1 MTSEILV
8 NSNNR
13 EIRVALTENNLLAE
27 LFIEH
32 RTNKGIVGNI
42 YKGKIT
48 KVLPGMQVAFVD
60 MGLDKAGF
68 LCANDVNVTKVH
80 EGGKK
85 NWEIDT
91 NNLTSSSP
99 EEEVSSSNKDL
110 PIGKV
115 NHLVPIQDL
124 LEEGQEIIVQVTKN
138 PLGTKGARITN
149 YIGLPGRY
157 LVYLPTA
164 NETFVSRR
172 IEDESERER
181 LKIILQETGNPEQG
195 YIVRTAGQYCE
206 KNDFTLDL
214 VFLHR
219 LWDNLQKKL
228 VTTPPCNILYEDLNL
243 TFRSIRDLFT
253 NDVSRILVDSEV
265 EYQSC
270 LEFCESYLP
279 HIHNKVELYQ
289 QSSPIFDHF
298 GIETEINRALDR
310 KVWLK
315 SGGYILI
322 DETEALVAIDVN
334 TGKYV
339 GHSNP
344 EETILKTNL
353 EAVKEVVC
361 QLRLRN
367 IGGIIIVDFIDMLKE
382 ESKETVWNVLTQ
394 SLKGDRSRTKILKIS
409 ELGLVEMT
417 RKRARESLAQT
428 LCTPCSY
435 CDGKGHNKS
444 PTTICNEI
452 IRSVE
457 RLGSSNYLNRKN
469 VEIEVHPCIH
479 KIFLEEESS
488 FLEQAEQEYG
498 LDIKF
503 LENHEL
509 HQEKY
514 NITIN
519 QTRHIKKEGPL

>member
-1 MTSEILV
+1 MSSEILV
-8 NSNNR
+8 NSNMR
-13 EIRVALTENNLLAE
+13 EIRVALTENNQLAE

-32 RTNKGIVGNI
+32 QTNKGIVGNI
-42 YKGKIT
+42 YKGVVT

-68 LCANDVNVTKVH
+68 LCANNVDITKIADSN
-80 EGGKK
+80 KK
-85 NWEIDT
+85 GWEIGQDKNT
-91 NNLTSSSP
+91 TSNA
-99 EEEVSSSNKDL
+99 EEESSSSNEDSI
-110 PIGKV
+110 IGQI
-115 NHLVPIQDL
+115 NHKVPIQDL
-124 LEEGQEIIVQVTKN
+124 LEERQEIIVQVTKN

-157 LVYLPTA
+157 LVYLPDA
-164 NETFVSRR
+164 SDTFVSRR
-172 IEDESERER
+172 IEDEVERER
-181 LKIILQETGNPEQG
+181 LKTILQEIGKPREG
-195 YIVRTAGQYCE
+195 YIIRTAGQYCE
-206 KNDFTLDL
+206 KSDFALDL
-214 VFLHR
+214 SFLHR
-219 LWDNLQKKL
+219 LWDSLQRKAIE
-228 VTTPPCNILYEDLNL
+228 TPPCNLLYEDLNL
-243 TFRSIRDLFT
+243 TFRSMRDLFT
-253 NDVSRILVDSEV
+253 SDVSRMVVDSKS
-265 EYQSC
+265 EYQNC
-270 LEFCESYLP
+270 LEFCENYLP
-279 HIHNKVELYQ
+279 HIYNKIELYQ
-289 QSSPIFDHF
+289 KSAPIFDHF

-339 GHSNP
+339 GHSDP

-353 EAVKEVVC
+353 EAVKEVVW

-382 ESKETVWNVLTQ
+382 ENKETVWNVLTQ

-417 RKRARESLAQT
+417 RKRARESLVQT
-428 LCTPCSY
+428 LCNTCSY

-452 IRSVE
+452 IRSVQ
-457 RLGSSNYLNRKN
+457 RLSTSNYLKRKS
-469 VEIEVHPCIH
+469 VKIEVHPCVYDV
-479 KIFLEEESS
+479 FFEEESS

-503 LENHEL
+503 LANHEL

-514 NITIN
+514 DIAVD
-519 QTRHIKKEGPL
+519 

>member
-1 MTSEILV
+1 MPSEILV
-8 NSNNR
+8 NSNAR
-13 EIRVALTENNLLAE
+13 EIRVALTENNQLAE

-42 YKGKIT
+42 YKGIVSKI
-48 KVLPGMQVAFVD
+48 LPGMQVAFVD

-68 LCANDVNVTKVH
+68 LCANDIDITKVS
-80 EGGKK
+80 ESKK
-85 NWEIDT
+85 KDWPVNYEKKSMS
-91 NNLTSSSP
+91 NLEEKNSP
-99 EEEVSSSNKDL
+99 SNEEPTIGQINHRVS
-110 PIGKV
+110 
-115 NHLVPIQDL
+115 IQDL
-124 LEEGQEIIVQVTKN
+124 LEEGQEIIVQVTKS

-157 LVYLPTA
+157 LVYLPATKD
-164 NETFVSRR
+164 TFISRR
-172 IEDESERER
+172 IEDEIERDR
-181 LKIILQETGNPEQG
+181 LKKILQEIGSPEEG
-195 YIVRTAGQYCE
+195 YIVRTAGQDCK
-206 KNDFTLDL
+206 KNDFALDL
-214 VFLHR
+214 DFLRR
-219 LWDNLQKKL
+219 LWDSLKKKEKETLPYNL
-228 VTTPPCNILYEDLNL
+228 LYEDLSL

-253 NDVSRILVDSEV
+253 SDVSRVVVDSKL

-270 LEFCESYLP
+270 LEFCENYLP
-279 HIHNKVELYQ
+279 HIYNKIELYQ
-289 QSSPIFDHF
+289 KSSPIFDHF

-322 DETEALVAIDVN
+322 DETEALIAIDVN

-339 GHSNP
+339 GHSDP

-382 ESKETVWNVLTQ
+382 ENKETVWNILTQ
-394 SLKGDRSRTKILKIS
+394 LLKNDRSRTKILKIS

-417 RKRARESLAQT
+417 RKRARESLVQT
-428 LCTPCSY
+428 LCDICSY
-435 CDGKGHNKS
+435 CHGKGHNKS

-452 IRSVE
+452 IRSVQ
-457 RLGSSNYLNRKN
+457 RLGACNYTNRKT
-469 VEIEVHPCIH
+469 VTIEVPPCVYE
-479 KIFLEEESS
+479 IFFEEECS
-488 FLEQAEQEYG
+488 FLEQAEQEYN
-498 LDIKF
+498 LDINL
-503 LENHEL
+503 LENHKL
-509 HQEKY
+509 HQEKH

-519 QTRHIKKEGPL
+519 QTSHTEKEG